1 MSRGWLI
8 FYALLALAVFEGQA
22 LVSRAGEEP
31 AHASKA
37 AAHSSEGAEKVDI
50 FRPAVEL
57 SIWTIAVFLILF
69 GLLWLMAWKPLREGL
84 LKREHG
90 IQAAIDEA
98 KRAREEAQRLRE
110 QWQQEM
116 DAAND
121 KVRDILDLARRDAQ
135 HTTEEMV
142 GKARGEIQAER
153 DRLRREI
160 ETARDQAIQEL
171 WNHTANLAA
180 LVSAKA
186 IRRQLTPDDHRR
198 LVEEALAELGKANA
212 PRAGQPAADS
222 EQA

>member
-1 MSRGWLI
+1 MSRYSLFLGCL
-8 FYALLALAVFEGQA
+8 VFVFAEWQA
-22 LVSRAGEEP
+22 PASRAAGEP
-31 AHASKA
+31 GHASTA
-37 AAHSSEGAEKVDI
+37 SSHTAEGSEKVDI
-50 FRPAVEL
+50 FQRTDLGPAVDL
-57 SIWTIAVFLILF
+57 GIWTLAVFLILF

-110 QWQQEM
+110 QWQREM

-142 GKARGEIQAER
+142 GKARSEIQAER

-198 LVEEALAELGKANA
+198 LVEESLAELGKANG
-212 PRAGQPAADS
+212 PRAG
-222 EQA
+222 

>member
-1 MSRGWLI
+1 M
-8 FYALLALAVFEGQA
+8 
-22 LVSRAGEEP
+22 
-31 AHASKA
+31 HA
-37 AAHSSEGAEKVDI
+37 D
-50 FRPAVEL
+50 L
-57 SIWTIAVFLILF
+57 TITPHTL
-69 GLLWLMAWKPLREGL
+69 
-84 LKREHG
+84 
-90 IQAAIDEA
+90 AAIDEA

-142 GKARGEIQAER
+142 GKARSEIQTER

-212 PRAGQPAADS
+212 PRAG
-222 EQA
+222 

>member
-1 MSRGWLI
+1 MPDGGSMSRGWLI

-57 SIWTIAVFLILF
+57 SIWTLAVFLILF

-84 LKREHG
+84 QKREHG

-142 GKARGEIQAER
+142 GKARSEIQAER

-198 LVEEALAELGKANA
+198 LVEEALAELGKANS
-212 PRAGQPAADS
+212 PRAG
-222 EQA
+222 

>member
-1 MSRGWLI
+1 MSRCSLLFGCLV
-8 FYALLALAVFEGQA
+8 LALAVFAWQA
-22 LVSRAGEEP
+22 PASRAAGEP
-31 AHASKA
+31 GHASTA
-37 AAHSSEGAEKVDI
+37 SSHASEGSEKVDI
-50 FRPAVEL
+50 FQRTDIGPAVDL
-57 SIWTIAVFLILF
+57 GIWTIAVFLILF
-69 GLLWLMAWKPLREGL
+69 GLLWFMAWKPLREGL

-142 GKARGEIQAER
+142 GKARSEIQTER

-198 LVEEALAELGKANA
+198 LVEESLAELGKANG
-212 PRAGQPAADS
+212 PRAG
-222 EQA
+222 

>member
-1 MSRGWLI
+1 MSRSS
-8 FYALLALAVFEGQA
+8 LLLVCLVLAVSQWQSPAARAADEPGHGSTPSSHSGEG
-22 LVSRAGEEP
+22 S
-31 AHASKA
+31 
-37 AAHSSEGAEKVDI
+37 EKVDI
-50 FRPAVEL
+50 FQRTDIGPAVDL
-57 SIWTIAVFLILF
+57 GIWTVAVFLTLF

-84 LKREHG
+84 LKREHA

-98 KRAREEAQRLRE
+98 KRAREEAQKLRE

-121 KVRDILDLARRDAQ
+121 KVREILDLARRDAQ

-142 GKARGEIQAER
+142 GKARSEIQTER

-160 ETARDQAIQEL
+160 DTARDQAIQEL

-198 LVEEALAELGKANA
+198 LVEESLAELGKANS
-212 PRAGQPAADS
+212 PRAG
-222 EQA
+222 

>member
-1 MSRGWLI
+1 MSRCSL
-8 FYALLALAVFEGQA
+8 LLVCLVLALAVFGQQA
-22 LVSRAGEEP
+22 PESRAAGEP
-31 AHASKA
+31 GHASTA
-37 AAHSSEGAEKVDI
+37 PSHTSEGSEKVDI
-50 FRPAVEL
+50 FQRTDLGPAVDL
-57 SIWTIAVFLILF
+57 GIWTLAVFLILF

-84 LKREHG
+84 QKREHA

-142 GKARGEIQAER
+142 GKARSEIQAER

-198 LVEEALAELGKANA
+198 LVEEALAELGKANG
-212 PRAGQPAADS
+212 PRAG
-222 EQA
+222 

>member
-1 MSRGWLI
+1 
-8 FYALLALAVFEGQA
+8 
-22 LVSRAGEEP
+22 
-31 AHASKA
+31 
-37 AAHSSEGAEKVDI
+37 
-50 FRPAVEL
+50 
-57 SIWTIAVFLILF
+57 
-69 GLLWLMAWKPLREGL
+69 MAWKPLREGL
-84 LKREHG
+84 QKREHG

-110 QWQQEM
+110 QWQREM

-160 ETARDQAIQEL
+160 ETARDQAIQDL

-198 LVEEALAELGKANA
+198 LVEEALAELGKANEA
-212 PRAGQPAADS
+212 RVVS
-222 EQA
+222 SR

>member
-1 MSRGWLI
+1 MSRSSLLLGCLV
-8 FYALLALAVFEGQA
+8 LALAVFEWQA
-22 LVSRAGEEP
+22 PASRAAGEP
-31 AHASKA
+31 GHGSTAAS
-37 AAHSSEGAEKVDI
+37 HSGEGSEKVDI
-50 FRPAVEL
+50 FQRTDPGPAVDL
-57 SIWTIAVFLILF
+57 GIWTIAVFLILF

-142 GKARGEIQAER
+142 GKARSEIQTER

-212 PRAGQPAADS
+212 PRAG
-222 EQA
+222 